1 MTDEQK
7 IAYIFSYLNDIPGF
21 TEQQAKAYAADL
33 GIDLATLAG
42 EMSLRRPCKVGPK
55 PLD

>member
-7 IAYIFSYLNDIPGF
+7 IAYIFSYLNDIPGY
-21 TEQQAKAYAADL
+21 TKQQAEAYAADL
-33 GIDLATLAG
+33 GINLTTLVG

-55 PLD
+55 PLE